1 MIGTIGE
8 SLIDIF
14 DGGRRIGGCPFNVA
28 VAASRMGAPVSFFG
42 KVSSDGYGLEILER
56 MIDNGVL
63 FDPQLCNAPQG
74 TLCSRA
80 VIDGEGKASYVFDYK
95 GTAACSLTEAE
106 LSSALAV
113 EGDIDMLFIGS
124 IALVMEPIRDAIM
137 PAVRKLAEHPVLFL
151 DPNVR
156 PSMVSDPESYRSMI
170 LDLAGECAL
179 VRVSEEDLDFLIPSV
194 PREEAEMAMLRRC
207 GGSLIVTRGAEGS
220 TWYRKGDM
228 GDKCN
233 KCNEGREG
241 NKGKEGNKGNECNKC
256 NEGNK
261 SNKGDKSA
269 EQVAFRVDVPCCKVE
284 KVVDTIGCGD
294 TFDGAVI
301 AWLDRNGMIGR
312 LDELDAEAVGRM
324 LAYASKASAL
334 NCLHEGCEPPRR
346 VGNGD
351 DLQ

>member
-8 SLIDIF
+8 SLIDVF

-63 FDPQLCNAPQG
+63 FDPQLCNAPQS

-80 VIDGEGKASYVFDYK
+80 VIDDEGKASYVFDYK

-106 LSSALAV
+106 LSAALAV

-124 IALVMEPIRDAIM
+124 IALVMEPICDAIM
-137 PAVRKLAEHPVLFL
+137 PAVRKLESRPGLFL

-156 PSMVSDPESYRSMI
+156 PSMVADPEAYRSMI
-170 LDLAGECAL
+170 LGLAGECAL
-179 VRVSEEDLDFLIPSV
+179 VRVSEEDLEFLIPSV
-194 PREEAEMAMLRRC
+194 PREEAEMAMLGYC
-207 GGSLIVTRGAEGS
+207 GGSLIVTRGAQGS

-228 GDKCN
+228 GDKC
-233 KCNEGREG
+233 
-241 NKGKEGNKGNECNKC
+241 
-256 NEGNK
+256 
-261 SNKGDKSA
+261 NKGDKSA
-269 EQVAFRVDVPCCKVE
+269 EQVAFRVDVPCCKVD

-312 LDELDAEAVGRM
+312 LDELDEEAVGRM
-324 LAYASKASAL
+324 LSYASKASAM

>member
-14 DGGRRIGGCPFNVA
+14 DGRQRIGGCPFNVA

-42 KVSSDGYGLEILER
+42 KISSDNYGLEILER

-63 FDPQLCNAPQG
+63 FDPQLCNAQES

-95 GTAACSLTEAE
+95 GTAACSMTEEE
-106 LSSALAV
+106 LSRALAV
-113 EGDIDMLFIGS
+113 EGDIDMLFVGS
-124 IALVMEPIRDAIM
+124 ISLVMEPGCNAIM
-137 PAVRKLAEHPVLFL
+137 PAVRKHPDHPVLFL

-156 PSMVSDPESYRSMI
+156 PSMVADPQAYRSMI
-170 LDLAGECAL
+170 LSLAGECGL

-194 PREEAEMAMLRRC
+194 PRAEAEERLLQLC

-220 TWYRKGDM
+220 TWYQ
-228 GDKCN
+228 
-233 KCNEGREG
+233 
-241 NKGKEGNKGNECNKC
+241 KGK
-256 NEGNK
+256 
-261 SNKGDKSA
+261 
-269 EQVAFRVDVPCCKVE
+269 FRVDRPCFNAG

-301 AWLDRNGMIGR
+301 AWLERNGMIRKIAELGR
-312 LDELDAEAVGRM
+312 EQVERM
-324 LAYASKASAL
+324 LEYASKASAL

-351 DLQ
+351 DLE